1 MKKLAALTIMLALSS
16 FAGAFAQ
23 EENLNLVPDTTLEE
37 MIDNGVA
44 DEAISTDSFDLI
56 NRHHVV
62 CFAKNRRGQR
72 FMAQGQYARLVQE
85 QAMRQCRSVS
95 RMCFAL
101 GCRR

>member
-37 MIDNGVA
+37 MIENGVE
-44 DEAISTDSFDLI
+44 DEAISTDSLDLI
-56 NRHHVV
+56 NRHQVV
-62 CFAKNRRGQR
+62 CFARNRQGRRFAARGY
-72 FMAQGQYARLVQE
+72 YARLVQE
-85 QAMRQCRSVS
+85 QALRQCRSVS